1 MGCTMSRYG
10 NGLIELKDS
19 VLEQVLGTLLL
30 IWPLGMNLRKPVK
43 DILRSV
49 IWAAV
54 RCTSVHRACKDME
67 KGPSGKTVRTHIKV
81 HKLRSLSRK
90 IPKLLMIPLRNILR
104 PGRYK
109 FAVDITLIPYHGK
122 PKKNS
127 NEIVRSKAKH
137 GTTHFH
143 GYASLYIIVHNK
155 RVTLD
160 VVWMRKNTDLVK
172 VLDRFIKHIKNEG
185 YEIKLLC
192 LDKGFYQA
200 RVLKYLQVSKIP
212 AIIPAVPRGRS
223 GGLRNKLGTSQGYRT
238 IYTLRSWKY
247 GLEVTYNLYVVRKY
261 CKNKYGRL
269 GTKIFSYAVLNTK
282 LPVERVFGEYR
293 LRFGIESSYRLM
305 NSCRIRTS
313 SRDPTYRLYLVFVSF
328 LIINY
333 WVASQWLY
341 ISEPRKGGRKIY
353 KDELALSTLKRLL
366 DTALERRFGLKTFLI
381 CPEWKPISYRV

>member
-1 MGCTMSRYG
+1 MSRDG
-10 NGLIELKDS
+10 MDLIELKDS

-30 IWPLGMNLRKPVK
+30 IWPVGLILRKPVK

-54 RCTSVHRACKDME
+54 RCTSVHRTCKDMNE
-67 KGPSGKTVRTHIKV
+67 GPCGKTVRTYLKI
-81 HKLRSLSRK
+81 HKMRSLSSK
-90 IPKLLMIPLRNILR
+90 IPNLLMIPTRNILR

-109 FAVDITLIPYHGK
+109 FAADITLIPYHGK
-122 PKKNS
+122 PKKNA

-143 GYASLYIIVHNK
+143 GYASLYVIVHNK

-160 VVWMRKNTDLVK
+160 VVWIRKNTPLVK
-172 VLDRFIKHIKNEG
+172 VLDRFIKRIEKEG

-200 RVLKYLQVSKIP
+200 RVLKYLQESKIP
-212 AIIPAVPRGRS
+212 AIIPAVARGRS
-223 GGLRNKLGTSQGYRT
+223 GGLRKKLGTSQGYRT
-238 IYTLRSWKY
+238 TYTLRSWKY

-261 CKNKYGRL
+261 CKNKYDRF
-269 GTKIFSYAVLNTK
+269 GTKVFSYAVLNTK

-305 NSCRIRTS
+305 NSCRVRTS

-328 LIINY
+328 LIMNY

-341 ISEPRKGGRKIY
+341 VSEPRKGGRKIY
-353 KDELALSTLKRLL
+353 KDELALSTFRRLL
-366 DTALERRFGLKTFLI
+366 DEALRRIFGLRTFLI
-381 CPEWKPISYRV
+381 SPEWKPIGYGV

>member
-1 MGCTMSRYG
+1 MSG
-10 NGLIELKDS
+10 DGMDLIELKDS
-19 VLEQVLGTLLL
+19 VLEQVLRTLLL
-30 IWPLGMNLRKPVK
+30 IWPVGLILRKPIK

-54 RCTSVHRACKDME
+54 RCTSVHRTCKDMD
-67 KGPSGKTVRTHIKV
+67 KGPCGKTVRTYIQM
-81 HKLRSLSRK
+81 HKIQSLLIK
-90 IPKLLMIPLRNILR
+90 IPKLLMIPVRNILR
-104 PGRYK
+104 PGKYK
-109 FAVDITLIPYHGK
+109 FAADITLIPYHGK
-122 PKKNS
+122 PKKNA
-127 NEIVRSKAKH
+127 NEIVRSKAKR

-143 GYASLYIIVHNK
+143 GYASLYVIVHNK

-160 VVWMRKNTDLVK
+160 VVWIRKNTSLVK
-172 VLDRFIKHIKNEG
+172 VIDRFIKCIEKEG

-200 RVLKYLQVSKIP
+200 RVLKYLQVSNIP

-223 GGLRNKLGTSQGYRT
+223 GGLRKKLGTSQGYRT
-238 IYTLRSWKY
+238 TYTLRSWKY

-261 CKNKYGRL
+261 CKNKYDRF

-305 NSCRIRTS
+305 NSCRVRTS

-328 LIINY
+328 LIMNY
-333 WVASQWLY
+333 WIASQWLY
-341 ISEPRKGGRKIY
+341 VSEPRKGGRKIY
-353 KDELALSTLKRLL
+353 KDELALSTFRRLV
-366 DTALERRFGLKTFLI
+366 DEALRRIFGLKTFLI
-381 CPEWKPISYRV
+381 CPEWKPIGYSV

>member
-1 MGCTMSRYG
+1 MSKDG
-10 NGLIELKDS
+10 MDLIELKDS

-30 IWPLGMNLRKPVK
+30 IWPVGLILRKPVK

-54 RCTSVHRACKDME
+54 RCTSVHRTCKDMNE
-67 KGPSGKTVRTHIKV
+67 GPCGKTVRTYLKI
-81 HKLRSLSRK
+81 HKMRSLSSK
-90 IPKLLMIPLRNILR
+90 IPNLLMIPTRNILR

-109 FAVDITLIPYHGK
+109 FAADITLIPYHGK
-122 PKKNS
+122 PKKNA

-143 GYASLYIIVHNK
+143 GYASLYVIVHNK

-160 VVWMRKNTDLVK
+160 VVWIRKNTDLVK
-172 VLDRFIKHIKNEG
+172 VLDRFIKRIEKEG

-200 RVLKYLQVSKIP
+200 RVLKYLQESKIP

-223 GGLRNKLGTSQGYRT
+223 GGLRKKLGTSQGYRT
-238 IYTLRSWKY
+238 TYTLRSWKY

-261 CKNKYGRL
+261 CKNKYERF
-269 GTKIFSYAVLNTK
+269 GTKVFSYAVLNTK
-282 LPVERVFGEYR
+282 LPIERVFGEYR

-305 NSCRIRTS
+305 NSCRVRTS
-313 SRDPTYRLYLVFVSF
+313 SRDPTYRLYLIFVSF
-328 LIINY
+328 LIMNY

-341 ISEPRKGGRKIY
+341 VSEPRKGGRKIY
-353 KDELALSTLKRLL
+353 KDELALSTFRRLL
-366 DTALERRFGLKTFLI
+366 DEALRRIFGLRTFLI
-381 CPEWKPISYRV
+381 SPEWKPIGYSV

>member
-1 MGCTMSRYG
+1 MSRDG
-10 NGLIELKDS
+10 MDLIELKDS

-30 IWPLGMNLRKPVK
+30 IWPVGLILRKPVK

-54 RCTSVHRACKDME
+54 RCTSVHRACKDMKE
-67 KGPSGKTVRTHIKV
+67 GPCGKTVRTYMKIHRM
-81 HKLRSLSRK
+81 RSLSSK
-90 IPKLLMIPLRNILR
+90 IPKLLMIPARNILR

-109 FAVDITLIPYHGK
+109 FAADITLIPYHGK
-122 PKKNS
+122 PKKNA

-143 GYASLYIIVHNK
+143 GYASLYVIVHNK

-160 VVWMRKNTDLVK
+160 VVWIRKNTTLVK
-172 VLDRFIKHIKNEG
+172 VLDRFIKRIEKEG
-185 YEIKLLC
+185 YGIKLLC

-223 GGLRNKLGTSQGYRT
+223 GGLRKKLGTSQGYRT
-238 IYTLRSWKY
+238 TYTLRSWKY

-261 CKNKYGRL
+261 CKNKYDRF
-269 GTKIFSYAVLNTK
+269 GTKIFSYVVLNTK

-305 NSCRIRTS
+305 NSCRVRTS

-328 LIINY
+328 LIMNY

-341 ISEPRKGGRKIY
+341 VSEPRKGGRKVY
-353 KDELALSTLKRLL
+353 KDELALSTFRRLL
-366 DTALERRFGLKTFLI
+366 DEALRRIFGLKTFLI
-381 CPEWKPISYRV
+381 CPEWKPIGYSV